1 MKKVFLVL
9 LIITIPLVLS
19 NCSSVPQNPEEITVG
34 SWAHFK
40 RTFIRYG
47 RVSRP
52 NNNNDT
58 VSEGQAYGMIR
69 AVLMNDRITFDE
81 CLTWTETVLS
91 RKDSHGDKLLA
102 WHFENGKVT
111 DTQAASDAD
120 IDYAFALILA
130 YRAWHDNHYLTLA
143 RKVLESILD
152 HETTVINGR
161 IYLLPWP
168 NKDNVADDL
177 IAQNPSYY
185 APSHFKL
192 FYAVSDDKRWLDL
205 ADTTYDL
212 LGRLRKFSDDQ
223 NEVCLVPDWI
233 AIDQLGAIRTLP
245 GKPVIYG
252 WDAVRVPLRIAA
264 DYYLYGDSRALA
276 VLRLFSASFEK
287 EFSNDSCLTQKTTIQ
302 NALFYSA
309 AYAATEAAGS
319 SISPDIL
326 QRLRKCIRKENKE
339 YYYNDPNDYY
349 INSISWLPEYY
360 LTTKAKGKLGSWLN
374 SEM

>member
-120 IDYAFALILA
+120 IDYAFGLILA

-233 AIDQLGAIRTLP
+233 AIDQQGSIRALP

-287 EFSNDSCLTQKTTIQ
+287 GIQ
-302 NALFYSA
+302 
-309 AYAATEAAGS
+309 
-319 SISPDIL
+319 
-326 QRLRKCIRKENKE
+326 Q
-339 YYYNDPNDYY
+339 
-349 INSISWLPEYY
+349 
-360 LTTKAKGKLGSWLN
+360 
-374 SEM
+374 